1 MVYTQNAI
9 DLIQDDEVGFSIIST
24 DDIDDI
30 GIKEVIRRIRA
41 RIGDSP
47 VYLRQA

>member
-1 MVYTQNAI
+1 MTV
-9 DLIQDDEVGFSIIST
+9 DEEVVGFKIIST

-30 GIKEVIRRIRA
+30 GVNEVIRRIRE

-47 VYLRQA
+47 VYLR

>member
-1 MVYTQNAI
+1 MTA
-9 DLIQDDEVGFSIIST
+9 DDEVVGFKIIST

-30 GIKEVIRRIRA
+30 GINEVIRRIRE

-47 VYLRQA
+47 VYLR